1 MSLLMDAL
9 KRAETSKQEAARKP
23 PGTGGSDPPADNALA
38 LQPINDMDLQRGGNP
53 LPDLALH
60 LDAVDADLAE
70 AATPLPPKQ
79 FPNTDKTSAVSD
91 RLAVQNA
98 FSAKQSDTTPTRRP
112 LWLAIG
118 VVTLSSAAIGG
129 YFWYQLNVVNSG
141 ILTQPAPTV
150 PLHGKANPSSSPTS
164 ASGDNTYTQAALPL
178 FPEPANNIANAPQ
191 PLSNTPPNSA
201 PRSTR
206 GNDEPPPS
214 SMRLT
219 RIKPEADAGLLNGQ
233 ARLLRNEL
241 DLARQDFEQTLNRD
255 PNNSDAML
263 ALAAIAER
271 QGRPADAIQLYQQA
285 WVANPSEP
293 SVQAAILNSAA
304 AGSDVQ
310 NTESRLKTSLAKQ
323 PESAPLN
330 FSLGNLYARQGRWP
344 EAQQAYFSAVASD
357 GDNPDYLFN
366 LAVSLDHIRQAR
378 AAAQHYR
385 LALEASERRPAGFN
399 QEQVKKRLIDLTTL
413 ISP

>member
-23 PGTGGSDPPADNALA
+23 PGTGGSDPPPDNALA
-38 LQPINDMDLQRGGNP
+38 LQPIDDMDLQRGGNP

-70 AATPLPPKQ
+70 AAAPPLPKQ
-79 FPNTDKTSAVSD
+79 FPNADKKSAVSD

-98 FSAKQSDTTPTRRP
+98 FSAKQSVTTLTQRP

-118 VVTLSSAAIGG
+118 VVTLSGAAIGA

-141 ILTQPAPTV
+141 ILTQPPPTV
-150 PLHGKANPSSSPTS
+150 SLHSKANPSSSPTS
-164 ASGDNTYTQAALPL
+164 ASGDNTYTQATLPL
-178 FPEPANNIANAPQ
+178 FPEPNNIANAPQ
-191 PLSNTPPNSA
+191 PLSNTPPNPA
-201 PRSTR
+201 PQSTR
-206 GNDEPPPS
+206 VNDEPPPS
-214 SMRLT
+214 SIRLT
-219 RIKPEADAGLLNGQ
+219 RIKPEADAGLLHGQ

-310 NTESRLKTSLAKQ
+310 NTESRLKTSLARQ

-366 LAVSLDHIRQAR
+366 LAVSLDHIRQTR

-399 QEQVKKRLIDLTTL
+399 QEQVKKRLTDLTTL
-413 ISP
+413 MSP